1 MERLAKVEK
10 AKSLLNNTSLLK
22 TKQRRF
28 FIKQTSKDKY
38 ELDQRKIE
46 VAAKY
51 DGFLAIAT
59 NTSLSATTVLE
70 NYKHLYKIEHSFRTF
85 KSHLETR
92 PMFH

>member
-38 ELDQRKIE
+38 ELDQKKIE
-46 VAAKY
+46 EAAKY

-70 NYKHLYKIEHSFRTF
+70 NYKYLYKIEHSFRTF